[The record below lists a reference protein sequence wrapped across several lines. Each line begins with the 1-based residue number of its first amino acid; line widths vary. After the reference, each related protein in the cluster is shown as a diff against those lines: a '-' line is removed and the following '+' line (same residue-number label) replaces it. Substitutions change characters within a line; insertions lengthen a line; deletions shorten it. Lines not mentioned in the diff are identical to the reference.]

1 VSRFEVPTPALT
13 VPPAGG
19 RRTGW
24 KLLFSLALLVVLALT
39 QDLGGV
45 LSLLA
50 GVADGW
56 LAMAI
61 AVVFVEQSIT
71 ALTWQRLLAAR
82 GLHVGLLE
90 ILRIYYLSSFIG
102 TWLPS
107 STGPDVLRAYYLA
120 RHVDGYDAVGSM
132 LVLRFVSLLA
142 LGVFAVAGIALVP
155 APLPP
160 EALVLAWLLVAG
172 SAGALMMGLTDTPR
186 RVATAVLEGLRLQRL
201 AAILG
206 KLHAALHAYRRA
218 PGELT
223 VAGVLSLIVQFLRIL
238 TVYLAALALGIEV
251 PFAPYL
257 VLVPVTA
264 LITLVP
270 ISLAGLGV
278 REGAFV
284 YFFSRAGM
292 SEAGAFSLSLMVFG
306 LSLVLWVVG
315 AALYW
320 RDVPPPGDDV
330 VRDGS

>member
-206 KLHAALHAYRRA
+206 KPPCTPTGGRRA
-218 PGELT
+218 
-223 VAGVLSLIVQFLRIL
+223 S
-238 TVYLAALALGIEV
+238 
-251 PFAPYL
+251 
-257 VLVPVTA
+257 
-264 LITLVP
+264 
-270 ISLAGLGV
+270 
-278 REGAFV
+278 
-284 YFFSRAGM
+284 
-292 SEAGAFSLSLMVFG
+292 
-306 LSLVLWVVG
+306 
-315 AALYW
+315 
-320 RDVPPPGDDV
+320 
-330 VRDGS
+330 